1 MKMQKNKKHSSATNY
16 VLRSACCS
24 SGMTLIETVV
34 WVAITTSAMLAIVTS
49 VQYFYRT
56 NNYAV
61 EQAAA
66 ISSAQRGIESMVKTM
81 REAAYSSEG
90 AYPVIALATS
100 SISFYADIDEDP
112 FIEKVRY
119 FIQEGSMMR
128 GIVGPSGDPPTYT
141 GTESVS
147 SLSDYVRNTDQ
158 EVDAFQ
164 YYNASGTPMADLT
177 KVGDMRFV
185 QATIVVNVNPYRL
198 PNQFTLRS
206 TASLRNLR

>member
-66 ISSAQRGIESMVKTM
+66 IS
-81 REAAYSSEG
+81 
-90 AYPVIALATS
+90 
-100 SISFYADIDEDP
+100 
-112 FIEKVRY
+112 
-119 FIQEGSMMR
+119 
-128 GIVGPSGDPPTYT
+128 
-141 GTESVS
+141 
-147 SLSDYVRNTDQ
+147 
-158 EVDAFQ
+158 
-164 YYNASGTPMADLT
+164 
-177 KVGDMRFV
+177 
-185 QATIVVNVNPYRL
+185 
-198 PNQFTLRS
+198 
-206 TASLRNLR
+206 